1 MRKKNAIVLDELA
14 LHSAVNL
21 KSMVTELIGDEASA
35 SNRDAKP
42 NHWSRRFAASGKSRP
57 PKPLRMS

>member
-1 MRKKNAIVLDELA
+1 LA